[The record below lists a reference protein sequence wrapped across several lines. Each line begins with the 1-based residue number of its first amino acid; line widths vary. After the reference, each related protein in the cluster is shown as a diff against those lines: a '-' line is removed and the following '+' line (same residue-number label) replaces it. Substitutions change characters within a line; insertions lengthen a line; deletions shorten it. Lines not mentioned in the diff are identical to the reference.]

1 MIRTLIFIG
10 AGSFIGGIARY
21 LLTRWIQN
29 GITSSFPFGTLVVNL
44 VGCLLIGLLFGL
56 FERFGW
62 FCAHLRAFLTV
73 GFCGGFTTFSTFAME
88 SAALMRN
95 GSAIPMFLYLWCSVG
110 VGIGAVW
117 LGSAIARNIG

>member
-10 AGSFIGGIARY
+10 TGSFIGGIARY
-21 LLTRWIQN
+21 LLTRWVQN
-29 GITSSFPFGTLVVNL
+29 GTTASFPFGTLAVNL
-44 VGCLLIGLLFGL
+44 IGCLLIGLLFGL

-62 FCAHLRAFLTV
+62 FSANLRAFLTI
-73 GFCGGFTTFSTFAME
+73 GFCGGFTTYSTFALE
-88 SAALMRN
+88 SVAMMRN

-117 LGSAIARNIG
+117 LSSAIARNI

>member
-29 GITSSFPFGTLVVNL
+29 GTTSSFPFGTLVVNL

-56 FERFGW
+56 FECTLAGFSHRRVLW
-62 FCAHLRAFLTV
+62 RIHHLLHLCH
-73 GFCGGFTTFSTFAME
+73 GE
-88 SAALMRN
+88 
-95 GSAIPMFLYLWCSVG
+95 CSPD
-110 VGIGAVW
+110 A
-117 LGSAIARNIG
+117 